1 MEPTPDARKAYDVSI
16 GGVRHRLLLTVQ
28 DAARYGEAAVE
39 VKQADPPANKARRP
53 RANKAQTAGATPATV
68 PDPPA
73 ATDAP

>member
-16 GGVRHRLLLTVQ
+16 GGVPHRLLLTVQ

-53 RANKAQTAGATPATV
+53 RASKAEAPAPAPTPAEAGTE
-68 PDPPA
+68 
-73 ATDAP
+73 